1 MSRSDHLEVALAA
14 GSRAPRE
21 GRDHVHAF
29 LDAQGLNRQVGE
41 AALVIASELVTN
53 AVVHASAPIR
63 LDITVRDHTLQLAV
77 HDGDA
82 SAAVV
87 AIPRAGR
94 GDISG
99 RGLELVASLARCWG
113 VQADT
118 NGKHVWAEI
127 DVPLR
132 EPDHLRVS

>member
-1 MSRSDHLEVALAA
+1 MSRGEHLEVALAPS
-14 GSRAPRE
+14 SRAARE
-21 GRDHVHAF
+21 ARDHVHAF
-29 LDAQGLNRQVGE
+29 LDAQGLNRQVEE

-63 LDITVRDHTLQLAV
+63 LEVAVRDHTLQLAV

-87 AIPRAGR
+87 AIGRADR

-113 VQADT
+113 VQAHT

-127 DVPLR
+127 DVPIA
-132 EPDHLRVS
+132 